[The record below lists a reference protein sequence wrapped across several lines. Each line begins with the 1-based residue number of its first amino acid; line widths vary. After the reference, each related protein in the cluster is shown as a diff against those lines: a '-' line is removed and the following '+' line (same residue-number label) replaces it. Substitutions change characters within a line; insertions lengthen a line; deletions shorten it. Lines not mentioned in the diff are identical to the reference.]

1 MTLIMQISIQLAHKY
16 AGTCMESF
24 SKEIQETGGSL
35 YNSLHI
41 ILYYLGFFFK
51 KKNKTTFYFILEYSL
66 LTREGNGT
74 PLQYS
79 CLENPMDRGAW

>member
-1 MTLIMQISIQLAHKY
+1 MTLIMQISIQSAHKY
-16 AGTCMESF
+16 VGTCMESF

-51 KKNKTTFYFILEYSL
+51 KKKNFL
-66 LTREGNGT
+66 LYIGV
-74 PLQYS
+74 
-79 CLENPMDRGAW
+79 